1 MQESSRSQKILHI
14 PGVRTKTW
22 TKLVHGFLYLL
33 VASTM
38 LCGCEKPTIVGE
50 WMEIQSEGY
59 PSADMRILFTS
70 DGRYSEEHSVDK
82 PTGDVRVASIGS
94 YTLVGNVLTLKVD
107 EVYRDGKK
115 MPKREITIYRDVVLE
130 RDTLVLKSE
139 KYNVISIFA
148 RP

>member
-1 MQESSRSQKILHI
+1 
-14 PGVRTKTW
+14 
-22 TKLVHGFLYLL
+22 
-33 VASTM
+33 
-38 LCGCEKPTIVGE
+38 
-50 WMEIQSEGY
+50 MEIQSEGY